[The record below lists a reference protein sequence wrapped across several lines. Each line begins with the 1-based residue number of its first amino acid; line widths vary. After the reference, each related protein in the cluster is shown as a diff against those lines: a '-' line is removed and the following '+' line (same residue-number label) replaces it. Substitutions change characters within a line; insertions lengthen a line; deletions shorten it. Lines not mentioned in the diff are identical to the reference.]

1 MVIIHSMEGARERG
15 DATGRRENA
24 LRNTRER
31 AAALS
36 LGRPPAEGLGGG
48 PMNARCCPAL
58 PWPGLRGAHRGLDI
72 YRGVPH
78 SGPLRRRDRWSSW
91 LKTRSDMRVNV
102 CSETEA
108 LSTTGPANQSVL
120 GVHRVEFCGTPR

>member
-1 MVIIHSMEGARERG
+1 MYVFYTRVEDSMVIIHSMEGARERG
-15 DATGRRENA
+15 EATGRRENA

-58 PWPGLRGAHRGLDI
+58 PCPGLACVEHTEDSTYTVECRILARCGGAIDGAP
-72 YRGVPH
+72 G
-78 SGPLRRRDRWSSW
+78 
-91 LKTRSDMRVNV
+91 
-102 CSETEA
+102 
-108 LSTTGPANQSVL
+108 
-120 GVHRVEFCGTPR
+120 